1 MRIRTKAAK
10 VRKDIRSKSAF
21 VELSI
26 LSDLISTRYHHHAHH
41 HYHHHHYHYS
51 MTYKGAAICLWDI
64 LLGFLC
70 FGEAR
75 EGNVGFFFFFNF
87 FFISF
92 PSSSYCYLCFFLW
105 HGTNDGLMD
114 RWDGVGG
121 MIACLLACLLEKKGS
136 IGCWM
141 IQAWAMKGR
150 KGVLIPLLV

>member
-1 MRIRTKAAK
+1 ML
-10 VRKDIRSKSAF
+10 VSSF
-21 VELSI
+21 F
-26 LSDLISTRYHHHAHH
+26 LISFLYLFLR
-41 HYHHHHYHYS
+41 
-51 MTYKGAAICLWDI
+51 
-64 LLGFLC
+64 LLT
-70 FGEAR
+70 
-75 EGNVGFFFFFNF
+75 V
-87 FFISF
+87 ISV
-92 PSSSYCYLCFFLW
+92 FFLW